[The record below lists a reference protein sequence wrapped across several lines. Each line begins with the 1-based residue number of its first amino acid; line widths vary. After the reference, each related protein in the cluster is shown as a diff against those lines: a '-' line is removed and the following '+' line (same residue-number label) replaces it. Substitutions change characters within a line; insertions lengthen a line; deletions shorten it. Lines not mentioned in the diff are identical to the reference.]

1 MQPEGPLVLPGTYQ
15 VTLTVDGKTYTAPL
29 EVKMDPRVKT
39 SPVALRQQLML
50 ETQIMQAMWDS
61 YQSVQEIR
69 DLRTQLKDL
78 QAKLKS
84 DAGAKPLLDAMAAL
98 DKKAAE
104 LVAVEQTYP
113 LVGIVSAASLN
124 GALGSLMVLVDS
136 ADTAPTGQA
145 RSAFATYQR
154 LLAQELGK
162 WAALKKNDIPA
173 LNTLLRQRQLS
184 PIKE

>member
-1 MQPEGPLVLPGTYQ
+1 MLPGTYQ
-15 VTLTVDGKTYTAPL
+15 LRLSVDGRTYTAPL

-39 SPVALRQQLML
+39 SLIALRQQLTL

-61 YQSVQEIR
+61 YQSVQAIR
-69 DLRTQLKDL
+69 DLRTQLNDL
-78 QAKLKS
+78 QTKLKT
-84 DAGAKPLLDAMAAL
+84 DASAKPVLDAVAAL
-98 DKKAAE
+98 DKKATE

-113 LVGIVSAASLN
+113 PVGVVSAASLN

-136 ADTAPTGQA
+136 ADTAPTAQA
-145 RSAFATYQR
+145 TSAFATYQK

-173 LNTLLRQRQLS
+173 LNALLRQRQLP